1 MIINCKYEDPYDK
14 FPPIGSIPF
23 LSQSLVK
30 SKLSKKFWNIT
41 KNIFELS
48 FKEVKSDD
56 IKDIK
61 SSNPININ
69 NNNDYDDDK
78 QINNNNS
85 NNNNEEDEK
94 RVYIEKL
101 KKLKQKNENL
111 GKIIS
116 QQEEENKIL
125 IKKAEELENILKT
138 KMNVK

>member
-48 FKEVKSDD
+48 FKELKSDD

-61 SSNPININ
+61 SNNPININ
-69 NNNDYDDDK
+69 NNNDYDDK
-78 QINNNNS
+78 QINNN

-94 RVYIEKL
+94 RIYIEKL

>member
-61 SSNPININ
+61 SNNPININ
-69 NNNDYDDDK
+69 NNNDYYFK
-78 QINNNNS
+78 QINNNN
-85 NNNNEEDEK
+85 NNNKNEEDEK
-94 RVYIEKL
+94 RIYIEKL